1 MLAANVNSI
10 HHCFFFFCSIVPLFK
25 VNIDKKVY
33 IVKKIDE
40 PFRQFYIG
48 GKYN

>member
-10 HHCFFFFCSIVPLFK
+10 HHFFFFGSIVPLFK